1 MGEMLKI
8 MRGKVWKFGDNVD
21 TDVITPGIYMDAP
34 MAELKKHVL
43 EALNPRFPRE
53 VQPGDVI
60 IAGKNFGCGSSRE
73 TAPHAIQALGVAAV
87 VAASFGRIF
96 FRNAI
101 AIGLPIITC
110 PQAAEHFQE
119 GEEAE
124 LDIPQALVKNLMRDS
139 THSGEVLAGEVL
151 DILSAG
157 GILTWLKSRRAA

>member
-1 MGEMLKI
+1 MLKI

-34 MAELKKHVL
+34 MEELKKHVL
-43 EALNPRFPRE
+43 EALNPRFPQE

-73 TAPHAIQALGVAAV
+73 TAPHAIQALGVTAV

-124 LDIPQALVKNLMRDS
+124 LDIPQALVKNLTRDS

>member
-34 MAELKKHVL
+34 MEEMKKHVL
-43 EALNPRFPRE
+43 EAMNPRFPRE

-73 TAPHAIQALGVAAV
+73 TAPNAIQALGVAAV

-110 PQAAEHFQE
+110 PQVAEHFQE

-124 LDIPQALVKNLMRDS
+124 LDIPQALVKNLTRYS

-157 GILTWLKSRRAA
+157 GILAWLKSRRAA